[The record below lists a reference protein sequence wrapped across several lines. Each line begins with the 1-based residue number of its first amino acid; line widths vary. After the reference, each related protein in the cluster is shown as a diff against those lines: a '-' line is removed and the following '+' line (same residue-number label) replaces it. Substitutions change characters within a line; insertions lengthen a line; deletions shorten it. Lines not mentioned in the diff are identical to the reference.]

1 MKIRKFNLY
10 LADLSPRFG
19 TEPGKTRP
27 VVVLQTNLLNDG
39 QHPSTIIC
47 PITTNVIRGAEIL
60 RVHLSKKGIGPSGS
74 RPRAETRGLGVPVLT
89 GTGLKKDSDIL
100 VDQIRA
106 IDNRRFV
113 KHLGELNPLDKA
125 KLIENLK
132 IILFE

>member
-1 MKIRKFNLY
+1 MKIRKFNIY

-27 VVVLQTNLLNDG
+27 VVVLQSNLLNDAP
-39 QHPSTIIC
+39 HPSTMIC
-47 PITTNVIRGAEIL
+47 PISTNVIAGAEIL
-60 RVHLSKKGIGPSGS
+60 RVHLPKK
-74 RPRAETRGLGVPVLT
+74 

-113 KHLGELNPLDKA
+113 KHFGELNPVHRA

-132 IILFE
+132 ILLLE

>member
-10 LADLSPRFG
+10 LADLSPRFR

-39 QHPSTIIC
+39 QHPSTIVC
-47 PITTNVIRGAEIL
+47 PITTNIIRGTEIL
-60 RVHLSKKGIGPSGS
+60 RVHLSKKGM
-74 RPRAETRGLGVPVLT
+74 
-89 GTGLKKDSDIL
+89 GLKKDSDIL

-113 KHLGELNPLDKA
+113 KRLGELNPLDKT

>member
-1 MKIRKFNLY
+1 MKIRKFNIY

-39 QHPSTIIC
+39 LHPSTIIC
-47 PITTNVIRGAEIL
+47 PISTNVIHGAEIL
-60 RVHLSKKGIGPSGS
+60 RVHLPQK
-74 RPRAETRGLGVPVLT
+74 ETSLR
-89 GTGLKKDSDIL
+89 KDSDIL
-100 VDQIRA
+100 IDQIRA

-113 KHLGELNPLDKA
+113 KHLGELNSIHKA

-132 IILFE
+132 ILLLE

>member
-1 MKIRKFNLY
+1 MKIRKFHLY

-19 TEPGKTRP
+19 TEPGKRRP
-27 VVVLQTNLLNDG
+27 VVVLQTNLLNDA

-47 PITTNVIRGAEIL
+47 PVSTRVIQGSEIL
-60 RVHLSKKGIGPSGS
+60 RVHVVKKG
-74 RPRAETRGLGVPVLT
+74 TR
-89 GTGLKKDSDIL
+89 LKKDSDIL

-113 KHLGELNPLDKA
+113 EHLGELNPDDKV

-132 IILFE
+132 VLLFE

>member
-60 RVHLSKKGIGPSGS
+60 RVHLSKKGM
-74 RPRAETRGLGVPVLT
+74 
-89 GTGLKKDSDIL
+89 GLKKDSDIL

-113 KHLGELNPLDKA
+113 THLGELNPMDKT

>member
-1 MKIRKFNLY
+1 MKIRKFNFY

-39 QHPSTIIC
+39 EHPSTIVC
-47 PITTNVIRGAEIL
+47 PITTQVIRGAEIL
-60 RVHLSKKGIGPSGS
+60 RVHLSKKGM
-74 RPRAETRGLGVPVLT
+74 
-89 GTGLKKDSDIL
+89 GLKKDSDIL

-106 IDNRRFV
+106 IDNLRFV
-113 KHLGELNPLDKA
+113 KHLGELKPMDKA
-125 KLIENLK
+125 KLIESFK

>member
-19 TEPGKTRP
+19 TKSGKTRP
-27 VVVLQTNLLNDG
+27 IVVIQTNLLNDG

-47 PITTNVIRGAEIL
+47 PITTKIIPGADIL
-60 RVHLSKKGIGPSGS
+60 RVHLSKKGN
-74 RPRAETRGLGVPVLT
+74 
-89 GTGLKKDSDIL
+89 GLKKDSDIL

-113 KHLGELNPLDKA
+113 AHLGELGPLDKV

-132 IILFE
+132 IVLLE